1 VSFYFPHRAEETSP
15 PKLASPAST
24 SNFAWAIIGAF
35 GAKIAWG
42 KRIGEGQRNP
52 FPAHDGKTS
61 PEATRRLDTRIARRV
76 LRRMKSTLA
85 LKGNHLLRSTNP
97 SIDPVISPPLVEP
110 EEARAGRGQRRLRL
124 LSFNIQAGI
133 TTSKYRHYL
142 THSWKHVLP
151 CAERL
156 DTLDRIATLAGDF
169 DFVGL
174 QESDAGSL
182 RSAFINQTEYLATR
196 AGFPYWYDQT
206 NRNLGHL
213 GQHSIGLL
221 SRFRPS
227 EITEV
232 RLPGMIPGRGALC
245 VRFGR
250 GEDALLLLIVHL
262 ALGRRARERQLA
274 NLAELIADERHIIL
288 MGDLNCR
295 SESKELEGLR
305 QRSDLGEP
313 IHGLFTFPSWRPRRN
328 IDHILVSASIQVD
341 SVRVLN
347 QTISDHL
354 PIAMDVT
361 LPDGAG
367 LIGAPPVP
375 ERRAAGF

>member
-1 VSFYFPHRAEETSP
+1 MFQP
-15 PKLASPAST
+15 
-24 SNFAWAIIGAF
+24 SN
-35 GAKIAWG
+35 
-42 KRIGEGQRNP
+42 
-52 FPAHDGKTS
+52 S
-61 PEATRRLDTRIARRV
+61 
-76 LRRMKSTLA
+76 
-85 LKGNHLLRSTNP
+85 
-97 SIDPVISPPLVEP
+97 SIEPVISPPLVEP
-110 EEARAGRGQRRLRL
+110 EEARAGSGQRRLRL

-133 TTSKYRHYL
+133 ATSKYRHYL

-151 CAERL
+151 CGERL
-156 DTLDRIATLAGDF
+156 ETLDRIATLSADF

-206 NRNLGHL
+206 NRNLGHF
-213 GQHSIGLL
+213 GQHSLGLL

-227 EITEV
+227 EIEEV

-245 VRFGR
+245 VRFGS
-250 GEDALLLLIVHL
+250 GVEALLLLIVHL
-262 ALGRRARERQLA
+262 ALGRRARERQ
-274 NLAELIADERHIIL
+274 IASLGEQIGDQRNVIL

-295 SESKELEGLR
+295 SESPELQRLR
-305 QRSDLGEP
+305 QCTDLSEP
-313 IHGLFTFPSWRPRRN
+313 THGLYTFPSWRPRRN
-328 IDHILVSASIQVD
+328 IDHILVSSSIQVD

-361 LPDGAG
+361 LSLHAG
-367 LIGAPPVP
+367 LTGASMGV
-375 ERRAAGF
+375 ERRAVAGF

>member
-1 VSFYFPHRAEETSP
+1 MKRLQSKPDSQHIQVIGPL
-15 PKLASPAST
+15 LARSSAST
-24 SNFAWAIIGAF
+24 SW
-35 GAKIAWG
+35 
-42 KRIGEGQRNP
+42 
-52 FPAHDGKTS
+52 PA
-61 PEATRRLDTRIARRV
+61 
-76 LRRMKSTLA
+76 
-85 LKGNHLLRSTNP
+85 
-97 SIDPVISPPLVEP
+97 
-110 EEARAGRGQRRLRL
+110 QRRLRL

-133 TTSKYRHYL
+133 ATSKYRHYL

-156 DTLDRIATLAGDF
+156 ETLDRVAGLAAGF
-169 DFVGL
+169 DIVGL

-182 RSAFINQTEYLATR
+182 RSGFINQTEYVADR

-206 NRNLGHL
+206 NRNLGHFA
-213 GQHSIGLL
+213 QHSLGVL

-245 VRFGR
+245 VRFG
-250 GEDALLLLIVHL
+250 GGADALLLLIVHL
-262 ALGRRARERQLA
+262 ALGPRARARQFESLVG
-274 NLAELIADERHIIL
+274 LIGGRRNVIL

-295 SESKELEGLR
+295 SESKEIQWLLR
-305 QRSDLGEP
+305 RTDLGEP
-313 IHGLFTFPSWRPRRN
+313 IHGLYTFPSWRPRRN

-347 QTISDHL
+347 HTISDHL

-361 LPDGAG
+361 LP
-367 LIGAPPVP
+367 VP
-375 ERRAAGF
+375 AALTGTSAAAVPRAASGF

>member
-1 VSFYFPHRAEETSP
+1 MSCIICRSFHCWALELAGP
-15 PKLASPAST
+15 PKLTTFVKEPLSGLGVRANHVIGPL
-24 SNFAWAIIGAF
+24 FA
-35 GAKIAWG
+35 
-42 KRIGEGQRNP
+42 
-52 FPAHDGKTS
+52 D
-61 PEATRRLDTRIARRV
+61 
-76 LRRMKSTLA
+76 
-85 LKGNHLLRSTNP
+85 P
-97 SIDPVISPPLVEP
+97 SVSQAGPVHS
-110 EEARAGRGQRRLRL
+110 RLRL

-133 TTSKYRHYL
+133 ATSKYRHYL

-156 DTLDRIATLAGDF
+156 ETLDRIAALAADF

-174 QESDAGSL
+174 QEADAGSL

-196 AGFPYWYDQT
+196 AGFPHWHDQT
-206 NRNLGHL
+206 NRNLGHF
-213 GQHSIGLL
+213 GQHSLGLL

-245 VRFGR
+245 VRYGV
-250 GEDALLLLIVHL
+250 GDDALLLMIVHL

-274 NLAELIADERHIIL
+274 SLRELIGGHRNVIL

-295 SESKELEGLR
+295 SESKELQWLLKR
-305 QRSDLGEP
+305 TDLSEP
-313 IHGLFTFPSWRPRRN
+313 IHGLYTFPSWRPRCN

-347 QTISDHL
+347 HTISDHL

-361 LPDGAG
+361 LPDRSG
-367 LIGAPPVP
+367 LVGTTAAS

>member
-1 VSFYFPHRAEETSP
+1 MTHSEEL
-15 PKLASPAST
+15 LAPLSAHVIGPLPSCPATTIADST
-24 SNFAWAIIGAF
+24 
-35 GAKIAWG
+35 
-42 KRIGEGQRNP
+42 
-52 FPAHDGKTS
+52 H
-61 PEATRRLDTRIARRV
+61 
-76 LRRMKSTLA
+76 
-85 LKGNHLLRSTNP
+85 
-97 SIDPVISPPLVEP
+97 
-110 EEARAGRGQRRLRL
+110 RRLRL

-133 TTSKYRHYL
+133 SSSKYRHYL

-156 DTLDRIATLAGDF
+156 DTLDRIAALAADY

-182 RSAFINQTEYLATR
+182 RSAFINQTEYLADR

-206 NRNLGHL
+206 NRNLGHF
-213 GQHSIGLL
+213 GRHSLGLL

-227 EITEV
+227 ETTEV

-245 VRFGR
+245 MRFGS
-250 GEDALLLLIVHL
+250 GEQSLLLLIVHL
-262 ALGRRARERQLA
+262 ALGRRARERQLGS
-274 NLAELIADERHIIL
+274 LAELIATQRYVIL

-295 SESKELEGLR
+295 SESKELQWLLR
-305 QRSDLGEP
+305 RTDLSEP
-313 IHGLFTFPSWRPRRN
+313 IHGLYTFPSWRPRRN

-347 QTISDHL
+347 HAISDHL

-361 LPDGAG
+361 LPAHTALAG
-367 LIGAPPVP
+367 RPMAPD
-375 ERRAAGF
+375 ERAVSGF